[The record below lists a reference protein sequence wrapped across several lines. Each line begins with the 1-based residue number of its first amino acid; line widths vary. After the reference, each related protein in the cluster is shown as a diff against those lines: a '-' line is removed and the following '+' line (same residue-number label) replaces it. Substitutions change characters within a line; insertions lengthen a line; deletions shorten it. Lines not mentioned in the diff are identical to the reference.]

1 MPAWEPVACRWKQ
14 LIRKYTWTEMPL
26 VSEKGYARGESVLSW
41 GRRRACQQRL
51 TGTNSTPGDLEAQ
64 LQNK

>member
-1 MPAWEPVACRWKQ
+1 
-14 LIRKYTWTEMPL
+14 MPL
-26 VSEKGYARGESVLSW
+26 VSEKGYARGESVLSG